1 MNNYKLYHATN
12 MKSANNIINTNKFDV
27 PKDIK
32 NRELL
37 GEGVYYYQ
45 DRQDAIEWNSRTINK
60 RSNNLFPSYKELKD
74 MYAIIESEVEV
85 EDNDILDLDI
95 RENVI
100 KYKIAVETV
109 KESLKYIHNYNDK
122 NELGTIINFLY
133 LKNKMNK
140 KMIIKTILYK
150 IPFGYGIRLLK
161 RVYCIKDT
169 KILLNYKLSTPIDWN
184 EYNIMKQLYS

>member
-1 MNNYKLYHATN
+1 MEKYKLYHATN
-12 MKSANNIINTNKFDV
+12 IKNAKNIINTNKFNV
-27 PKDIK
+27 PKDIENK
-32 NRELL
+32 ELL
-37 GEGVYYYQ
+37 GEGAYYYR

-60 RSNNLFPSYKELKD
+60 ISSKLFPSYKELKD
-74 MYAIIESEVEV
+74 IYAIIESEVEV
-85 EDNDILDLDI
+85 ENNDILDLDI

-100 KYKIAVETV
+100 KYKIAVETI
-109 KESLKYIHNYNDK
+109 KDSLKDIHNYNDK

-133 LKNKMNK
+133 LKNKMKK

-150 IPFGYGIRLLK
+150 LPFSYGIKILK

-169 KILLNYKLSTPIDWN
+169 KILLNYKLSTPIEWN

>member
-1 MNNYKLYHATN
+1 MKNYKLYHATDI
-12 MKSANNIINTNKFDV
+12 KSANNIINTNKFNV
-27 PKDIK
+27 PEDTE

-37 GEGVYYYQ
+37 GEGAYYYQ

-60 RSNNLFPSYKELKD
+60 KNKRLFPSYKELID
-74 MYAIIESEVEV
+74 MYAIIESEVQV

-100 KYKIAVETV
+100 KYKIAVKTI
-109 KESLKYIHNYNDK
+109 KDYLKDIHNYNDK
-122 NELGTIINFLY
+122 NELGTIINLLY
-133 LKNKMNK
+133 SKNMVK
-140 KMIIKTILYK
+140 KKIIIKTILYK
-150 IPFGYGIRLLK
+150 IPSSYGIKIIK

-169 KILLNYKLSTPIDWN
+169 KILLNYKLSTPINWN

>member
-1 MNNYKLYHATN
+1 MENYKLYHATN
-12 MKSANNIINTNKFDV
+12 IKSANNIINTNKFDV
-27 PKDIK
+27 PKDIE

-37 GEGVYYYQ
+37 GEGAYYYQ

-60 RSNNLFPSYKELKD
+60 KSGKLFPSYKELKD

-85 EDNDILDLDI
+85 ENNDILDLDI

-109 KESLKYIHNYNDK
+109 KDSLKDIHNYNDR

-133 LKNKMNK
+133 LKNRMKK
-140 KMIIKTILYK
+140 KMIVKTILYK
-150 IPFGYGIRLLK
+150 IPSSYGIKILK

-169 KILLNYKLSTPIDWN
+169 KILVNYKLSTPINWN

>member
-1 MNNYKLYHATN
+1 MEKYKLYHATN
-12 MKSANNIINTNKFDV
+12 IKNAKNIINTNKFNV
-27 PKDIK
+27 PKDIENK
-32 NRELL
+32 ELL
-37 GEGVYYYQ
+37 GEGAYYYR

-60 RSNNLFPSYKELKD
+60 ISSKLFPSYKELKD
-74 MYAIIESEVEV
+74 IYAIIESEVEV
-85 EDNDILDLDI
+85 ENNDILDLDI

-100 KYKIAVETV
+100 KYKIAVETI
-109 KESLKYIHNYNDK
+109 KDSLRDIHNYNDK

-133 LKNKMNK
+133 LKNKMKK

-150 IPFGYGIRLLK
+150 LPFSYGIKILK

-169 KILLNYKLSTPIDWN
+169 KILSNHKLSTPIEWN